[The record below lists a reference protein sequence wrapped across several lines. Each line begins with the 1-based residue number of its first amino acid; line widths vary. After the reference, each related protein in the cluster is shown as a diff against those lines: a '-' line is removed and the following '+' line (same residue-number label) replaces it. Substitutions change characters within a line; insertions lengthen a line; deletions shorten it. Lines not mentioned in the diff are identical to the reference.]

1 MLRLNLEAHPLEYVN
16 DGDAN
21 SIWISDFMNQV
32 NLVVDLGDEFQARIF
47 ILLISQY
54 FLILIKALESLK
66 EPDQSVNHFSLTRY
80 YTLCCTTHFHIDIL
94 NFENRQL

>member
-32 NLVVDLGDEFQARIF
+32 NLVVDLGDEFQANN
-47 ILLISQY
+47 
-54 FLILIKALESLK
+54 K
-66 EPDQSVNHFSLTRY
+66 
-80 YTLCCTTHFHIDIL
+80 IL
-94 NFENRQL
+94 NSISLFTAQF